1 MKKIS
6 SFLAAVALF
15 SVTASAQNYT
25 VTSPDGNIK
34 AVVTLA
40 DGITYDVYHG
50 ENLVL
55 DDCRMSM
62 NVGGKVLGST
72 PKLKNTQRKSV
83 NEVRSEE
90 HTSELQSR

>member
-6 SFLAAVALF
+6 SLLAAVALF
-15 SVTASAQNYT
+15 SAAATAQNYT

-50 ENLVL
+50 NDLVL

-62 NVGGKVLGST
+62 KIKLFSFHKAREQVKSLGK
-72 PKLKNTQRKSV
+72 
-83 NEVRSEE
+83 
-90 HTSELQSR
+90 